1 MKPGILQS
9 SRYSP
14 GNMDRESLEALF
26 VGRHEIM
33 EDVLSRLATSLQNP
47 EKHYLLL
54 VGPRG
59 SGKTHFIALAHH
71 RLMDRLDA
79 AEARHAVLVALL
91 NEEEWGV
98 ASFLDLIVRIL
109 KALADQ
115 VQNLTTEIE
124 AIYDKFSKDPS
135 EAEAFATAL
144 LRRHTQGKTLFLLC
158 ENLVDLFRGLGDD
171 GQKKWRATIQE
182 DGNWTMV
189 VSTPSLFAALTLQNN
204 PFYGFFTIRFL
215 DKINFETA
223 LELLVKKA
231 IHESRPELANFLRT
245 PLGRARARAIHHL
258 AAGNHRA
265 YVILFDFLDKESLDD
280 LVVPFMHMVDDLTPY
295 YQGRM
300 RQIAPA
306 QRKIVEFLSHQGEPT
321 TIKDIA
327 TQSLMSQQ
335 TAAKQIGELETASFV
350 TRIPVGRYTF
360 CELSEPLMRIC
371 IEVKDNKTRHFRL
384 FVEFLRHWFTVRE
397 LERRHAAF
405 QHPEQTAHFD
415 LIHIVAALRC
425 SHADRNEP
433 FLDALHK
440 EAYDRLQAD
449 DYSRLVTTQETLAT
463 DGGRAGDYSLW
474 IRALVKTEDS
484 HSAIAVGCRAA
495 TRFPDNVEIQYE
507 LAHAYF
513 FAGQVA
519 NALTAIDRAIALE
532 GDKPKYLCPRA
543 TIYLKLERFEEAIND
558 AQAVLQEAPSHW
570 HSFDQTI
577 SALVS
582 LDRICEADAHVK
594 KLLDLAPVEV
604 RPLLIASDFYLTQDR
619 LDEALA
625 LLDKALDIDSDNHP
639 ARRMRGYALFR
650 TSDYR
655 GAVDD
660 LKFYVSNHADSISP
674 HCWLADSLFQCGEWA
689 DAIEIAD
696 HLINIDPEHVHAHYV
711 RGLAL
716 VELRRPKDAVEAFN
730 KILTTRDHEL
740 LLAAASRIRESG
752 EYAAARRYLERVT
765 ELQPDNRELWIQTTR
780 LYIDEG
786 AFEAAADS
794 SRKIEALPDST
805 LLGRLFGAQAAA
817 GRWPLHSALA
827 LLDGLFEGRYL
838 DTDEL
843 LHLEATAG
851 ILTVS
856 VRHFG
861 PKFLPEGLVKLRN
874 QLADLSGD
882 GALGRI
888 LTDFLNK
895 NVDNGFSGSLSEWEK
910 VFEGLSL
917 SLANLP
923 DCRIPLQMLQAA
935 VKYTKTGSERHLLS
949 LPLEQRQLLEDV
961 LPPAAKPSRD
971 P

>member
-1 MKPGILQS
+1 MKQGILQS

-33 EDVLSRLATSLQNP
+33 EDVLSRLTNSIQNP

-71 RLMDRLDA
+71 LLMDRLDA

-115 VQNLTTEIE
+115 VPNLASEID
-124 AIYDKFSKDPS
+124 AIYDKFTKDPS

-144 LRRHTQGKTLFLLC
+144 LRRHTQDKTLVLLC
-158 ENLVDLFRGLGDD
+158 ENLVDLFRGLGDE
-171 GQKKWRATIQE
+171 GHNKWRATIQE

-189 VSTPSLFAALTLQNN
+189 ASTPTLFAALTLQDN
-204 PFYGFFTIRFL
+204 PFYGFFTIRLL
-215 DKINFETA
+215 DKIDFDTA

-280 LVVPFMHMVDDLTPY
+280 LIVPFMHMVDDLTPY
-295 YQGRM
+295 YQDRM

-306 QRKIVEFLSHQGEPT
+306 QRKIVELLSHQGEPT

-335 TAAKQIGELETASFV
+335 TAAKQIGELVTAGFV
-350 TRIPVGRYTF
+350 RRMPVGRYTF

-371 IEVKDNKTRHFRL
+371 IEVKDNKARHFRL
-384 FVEFLRHWFTVRE
+384 FVEFLRHWFTTRD

-405 QHPEQTAHFD
+405 QHDDQTAHLD
-415 LIHIVAALRC
+415 RIHIAEALRC
-425 SHADRNEP
+425 SHVDRSEP

-440 EAYDRLQAD
+440 EAYDCLQAD
-449 DYSRLVTTQETLAT
+449 DYSGLATIQKTLAT
-463 DGGRAGDYSLW
+463 DRGRADDYWWW
-474 IRALVKTEDS
+474 IRALVKTEDVQ
-484 HSAIAVGCRAA
+484 SAIAVGCRATA
-495 TRFPDNVEIQYE
+495 KFPDNVQIQYE

-513 FAGQVA
+513 LDDQLA
-519 NALTAIDRAIALE
+519 NALTAIDRAIALD
-532 GDKPKYLCPRA
+532 GDKAKYLCARA
-543 TIYLKLERFEEAIND
+543 TIYFGLERFEEVVND
-558 AQAVLQEAPSHW
+558 AQAVLQEEPNHW
-570 HSFDQTI
+570 HSFDQII

-582 LDRICEADAHVK
+582 LDRSSEAAARVK
-594 KLLDLAPVEV
+594 KLLELASADV
-604 RPLLIASDFYLTQDR
+604 RALLIASEFYLTQDR
-619 LDEALA
+619 LDEALV
-625 LLDKALDIDSDNHP
+625 LLDKALEIDSDNHR
-639 ARRMRGYALFR
+639 ARRMRGHVLFR

-655 GAVDD
+655 QAIED
-660 LKFYVSNHADSISP
+660 LRFYISNHADSIST
-674 HCWLADSLFQCGEWA
+674 HCWLADSLFHCGEWA
-689 DAIEIAD
+689 EAVDIAD
-696 HLINIDPEHVHAHYV
+696 RLIDIDPEHVHAHHV

-716 VELRRPKDAVEAFN
+716 VELGRPKDAVEAFN
-730 KILTTRDHEL
+730 KLLTTRDHES
-740 LLAAASRIRESG
+740 LLAAAARIREIG
-752 EYAAARRYLERVT
+752 DYASARRYLGRVA
-765 ELQPDNRELWIQTTR
+765 ELQADNRELWIQTTG

-786 AFEAAADS
+786 AFDAAADS
-794 SRKIEALPDST
+794 ATRMEALPDSM
-805 LLGRLFGAQAAA
+805 LLGRLFRSQAAA
-817 GRWPLHSALA
+817 ATRPLQSALE
-827 LLDGLFEGRYL
+827 LLDTVFERRYL

-843 LHLEATAG
+843 LHLETAAG

-861 PKFLPEGLVKLRN
+861 PKFLPEGLAKLRD

-882 GALGRI
+882 GVLGRI

-895 NVDNGFSGSLSEWEK
+895 NVVNGFTGSLPEWEK
-910 VFEGLSL
+910 VFESLSL

-923 DCRIPLQMLQAA
+923 ECRIPLQMLQAA
-935 VKYTKTGSERHLLS
+935 VKYTKTGNERHLLS

-961 LPPAAKPSRD
+961 LPPAASPD
-971 P
+971 HD